1 MNKSESKYF
10 NTALLMDNA
19 LISLLEK
26 KDFQYISVKEICRK
40 AGVNRSTF
48 YLHYETIGDLLE
60 EATEYFFNRFYSS
73 FDKNPGKISEQ
84 IDTAPLE
91 ELILINNDYLIPY
104 LNFIKEHKAV
114 FNAFLSNPECM
125 KSRWHYSEMKRHIFK
140 PILGRFNIP
149 QNLQNYLITYYIN
162 GTIAVIK
169 EWVSGNCK
177 ESVGE
182 IAEII
187 ISCVRPYSG
196 LDGKTFFK
204 QSVEEDT

>member
-60 EATEYFFNRFYSS
+60 EATEYIFDRFYSS
-73 FDKNPGKISEQ
+73 FDKKPGKISEQ

-114 FNAFLSNPECM
+114 FNAFMSNPECM
-125 KSRWHYSEMKRHIFK
+125 KSQWHYSKMKQHIFK

-149 QNLQNYLITYYIN
+149 QNLQNYLITYYIS

-169 EWVSGNCK
+169 EWVGGNCK
-177 ESVGE
+177 ERAEE

-187 ISCVRPYSG
+187 ISCVRPYSSFR
-196 LDGKTFFK
+196 DKPNCENSDEK
-204 QSVEEDT
+204 DT

>member
-60 EATEYFFNRFYSS
+60 EATEYIFNRFYGS
-73 FDKNPGKISEQ
+73 FDKKSDNFSEL
-84 IDTAPLE
+84 IDTAPLK

-104 LNFIKEHKAV
+104 LSFIKEHKAV
-114 FNAFLSNPECM
+114 FNAFLNNPECM
-125 KSRWHYSEMKRHIFK
+125 KSRWHYAEMKRHIIT

-169 EWVSGNCK
+169 EWVGGNCK
-177 ESVGE
+177 EPVEE
-182 IAEII
+182 IAKII
-187 ISCVRPYSG
+187 ISCVRPYSSF
-196 LDGKTFFK
+196 DGKANCER
-204 QSVEEDT
+204 SYEENA